1 MNFNFHNPN
10 NLTDAELVRLVQCQ
24 DDEAFTE
31 LISRYSPKIWSI
43 VLDNS
48 RETRDAEEILMD
60 IWLAVWQNIIG
71 LRNIGSFGAWLR
83 KIAKNACNRYYAS
96 KTNQH
101 AEIIMDYEDLTVQ
114 IDRESEQRFHDA
126 KLRTAAREAVHQ
138 LPNKVRSI
146 AEMYYLDLFSV
157 NDLAEEFNLPVGT
170 IKSKLSEVRQ
180 LLRKE
185 FEIEQ
190 DKEDTMSTQHKDSK
204 SGRTKC
210 KIVGVGGAGCNAVK
224 QLYKKED
231 TDIIDYGMEDGI
243 ELVYYA
249 IDTDIDALN
258 SCNEISQIQIGRN
271 VTQGQGTGG
280 KLELG
285 RRAAAENMEELQS
298 IVSDADMLFI
308 IAGMGGGTGTAV
320 APVIASMARAQKTV
334 TVCIA
339 TRPFDTEGKHREDI
353 ADQGV
358 SELKNDPDSCADAII
373 VVPNEQMLE
382 SQKLNLQISELFQQ
396 NNEILVHGVS
406 IILDI
411 LVESGEINVG
421 FEDLQNMFSDQG
433 TMLMG
438 IGKAKGENRATIA
451 ARNALNSLFIQ
462 EYNIGSNPAMLIN
475 IYSPPNFTMHEL
487 DQTMRAIVEQCQ
499 EAEPIFGLVYKDEL
513 EKNDEVIVT
522 IISGCTEKQESS
534 PPSIP
539 TKEEGKTPK
548 QDAETPSSDPD
559 SVTSQSRNFFNMLI
573 DDQQVPESVQ
583 IAIDNSVSVVIMP
596 D

>member
-1 MNFNFHNPN
+1 MNFNFDNPN

-24 DDEAFTE
+24 DDGAFTE

-101 AEIIMDYEDLTVQ
+101 TEIIMDYEDLTIQ

-157 NDLAEEFNLPVGT
+157 NDLAKEFNLPVGT
-170 IKSKLSEVRQ
+170 VKSKLSEVRQ

-185 FEIEQ
+185 FEIEPT
-190 DKEDTMSTQHKDSK
+190 KEDTMTTKHQDSK
-204 SGRTKC
+204 NEKTIC
-210 KIVGVGGAGCNAVK
+210 KVIGVGGAGCSAVK
-224 QLYKKED
+224 QLIKNKSNDIEFYAVD
-231 TDIIDYGMEDGI
+231 TDRESLNTCD
-243 ELVYYA
+243 EL
-249 IDTDIDALN
+249 T
-258 SCNEISQIQIGRN
+258 QIQIGKN
-271 VTQGQGTGG
+271 ITLGQGTDGSI
-280 KLELG
+280 ELG
-285 RRAAAENMEELQS
+285 RRAAADSMDQLRTLVTDTEM
-298 IVSDADMLFI
+298 IFI
-308 IAGMGGGTGTAV
+308 ITGMGGGTGTAV

-339 TRPFDTEGKHREDI
+339 TRPFDIEGKNREDI

-373 VVPNEQMLE
+373 MVPNGQMLE
-382 SQKLNLQISELFQQ
+382 SQKLNLKISELFQQ
-396 NNEILVHGVS
+396 SNEILVHGVN

-411 LVESGEINVG
+411 LVETGEINVG
-421 FEDLQNMFSDQG
+421 LDDLQDMFSDQG

-451 ARNALNSLFIQ
+451 VRNALNSLIIQ
-462 EYNIGSNPAMLIN
+462 EDNIGSDPAMLVN

-487 DQTMRAIVEQCQ
+487 DQTMRVIVEQCQ
-499 EAEPIFGLVYKDEL
+499 EAEPIFGLVYKNEL

-522 IISGCTEKQESS
+522 IISGCGDKQKPST
-534 PPSIP
+534 PSIP
-539 TKEEGKTPK
+539 TREEGKTPK
-548 QDAETPSSDPD
+548 QDAETPSSDLD
-559 SVTSQSRNFFNMLI
+559 TVASQSRNFFNMLI

-583 IAIDNSVSVVIMP
+583 VAIDNSVSVVIMP